1 MLIINKGTYH
11 LILKSINACN
21 LNRLCYNNFVF
32 CVFFMLISALFF
44 PHSFVIWILKRFH
57 KEL

>member
-1 MLIINKGTYH
+1 MLIINKGTY

-21 LNRLCYNNFVF
+21 LNRLFYNNFVF

-57 KEL
+57 